1 MKKYLTQVKHSAFY
15 GICILMMTQCDPPIN
30 SESAEISIITKQ
42 SKNCSAAELNR
53 MKPIS
58 ELSPWDTFC
67 TSIKLSYLDV
77 KTASPKV
84 SETINKKLLQILCEN
99 TQLGHSCNSV
109 EDFLNIPDNSDGFE
123 CEVSFTPLFNE
134 NNILSISCNSS
145 VYGFGA
151 AHPISSTNFVNFD
164 LRTANIISLED
175 IMIDEF
181 RRPLS
186 LMAKKK
192 VLDNY
197 PEDVFDLNDDFEITN
212 NFSIQS
218 DGLHFLYNTYEIG
231 PYSSGPI
238 SISFTYQEIQYLL
251 NPNAITTVFLKKTN
265 KSSN

>member
-15 GICILMMTQCDPPIN
+15 IICILMMTQCGPTIN

-58 ELSPWDTFC
+58 ELSAWDTLC
-67 TSIKLSYLDV
+67 TSIKLGYLDV

-84 SETINKKLLQILCEN
+84 SETINKKLLKILCEN
-99 TQLGHSCNSV
+99 TQVGNSCNSV

-151 AHPISSTNFVNFD
+151 AHPNSSTVFVNFD
-164 LRTANIISLED
+164 LRTANIINLED

-186 LMAKKK
+186 LMAKKR
-192 VLDNY
+192 VLEIYD
-197 PEDVFDLNDDFEITN
+197 EGIFDLNDDFEITK

-231 PYSSGPI
+231 PYSSGPA
-238 SISFTYQEIQYLL
+238 SISFTYQEIQHLL
-251 NPNAITTVFLKKTN
+251 RPNAITSVFLK
-265 KSSN
+265 